1 MLQIMQRS
9 AVFPLKFFS
18 PRWLIRSPAIRAR
31 SVVWSEANRL
41 GCDKTARYKQ
51 IVIIRTDWT
60 TPNKHISLL
69 LSLPT
74 GEQKSPCEQQLKGCQ
89 VKNKNQLMIDPMYS
103 PVSSCI
109 PPVSGMFSWL
119 PGCTILIKLRMLT
132 PSCGQ
137 IMELLA
143 LSLEITDTSQPCCK
157 H

>member
-1 MLQIMQRS
+1 MYFAPDNAGQCSFSIEIFS
-9 AVFPLKFFS
+9 A
-18 PRWLIRSPAIRAR
+18 RWLIRSPAIRAR

-89 VKNKNQLMIDPMYS
+89 VKNKNQLMID
-103 PVSSCI
+103 
-109 PPVSGMFSWL
+109 
-119 PGCTILIKLRMLT
+119 
-132 PSCGQ
+132 
-137 IMELLA
+137 
-143 LSLEITDTSQPCCK
+143 
-157 H
+157 